1 MTRSSNAR
9 IAGFTFL
16 FYIAAGIASMIMSA
30 QSVAGHNVTTSL
42 ISVGQ
47 HLLQM
52 RLTVLLGLV
61 QSICA
66 ILLAVTLYS
75 ITRDEDPALAL
86 LAMTFRVC
94 EGLSG
99 ALHINTSLKLLWL
112 AASNAT
118 SGLSQATVDALGTY
132 LLQAP
137 HGNADAIFFALGST
151 LFAWLLLRGRMIPVP
166 LAWLGVVASILLVAA
181 LPLQLAGFLS
191 GQVVSYIWIPM
202 AAYEIPLGLWLIIKG
217 VSAQN
222 RHLRTAAKP

>member
-16 FYIAAGIASMIMSA
+16 FYIVAGVASMIMSA
-30 QSVAGHNVTTSL
+30 HSVAGHDVATKL

-52 RLTVLLGLV
+52 QLTVLLGLI

-75 ITRDEDPALAL
+75 ITRDEDPDLAL
-86 LAMTFRVC
+86 LAMICRVC

-99 ALHINTSLKLLWL
+99 ALSLNTSLGLLWL
-112 AASNAT
+112 AASSET
-118 SGLSQATVDALGTY
+118 SGPSQATVNALGTY

-137 HGNADAIFFALGST
+137 HGNLDAIFFALGST

-166 LAWLGVVASILLVAA
+166 LAWLGVAASVLLVVA
-181 LPLQLAGFLS
+181 LPPQLAGFLS
-191 GQVVSYIWIPM
+191 GQFVSFVWIPM
-202 AAYEIPLGLWLIIKG
+202 AVYEIPLGLWLIIKG

-222 RHLRTAAKP
+222 RRQRT